1 MNVFGDYLRK
11 KREHLLKGDRKFSL
25 RQVAGRVGIEP
36 TYLSKIER
44 GDLSPPSE
52 KVIFKLANELGVN
65 SDILLALGG
74 KVSDDLKQII
84 LKRPEL
90 IADLLRQ
97 IKDMPDHA
105 ILRVVR
111 DVTDGDW

>member
-1 MNVFGDYLRK
+1 MSDFGNYLRQR
-11 KREHLLKGDRKFSL
+11 REHLLKEDKKFSL
-25 RQVAGRVGIEP
+25 RQVAGRIGIEP

-52 KVIFKLANELGVN
+52 KVIYKLAKELGEN

-111 DVTDGDW
+111 EVTDGDW

>member
-1 MNVFGDYLRK
+1 MNVFGDYLRQ
-11 KREHLLKGDRKFSL
+11 KREHLLKGDRIFSL

-44 GDLSPPSE
+44 GELSPPSE
-52 KVIFKLANELGVN
+52 KVICKLAKELEEN

-74 KVSDDLKQII
+74 KVSEDLKQII

-111 DVTDGDW
+111 EVKDGDW